1 MNYEQQIKELN
12 AKHERLL
19 KKSKDERAAIL
30 INEYKRKASE
40 AKERARVAE
49 TKLAQSEESRNR
61 WRERYTNLRSNIIQA
76 TKDLL

>member
-1 MNYEQQIKELN
+1 MNYEQQIKDLN
-12 AKHERLL
+12 AKYDRLL

-30 INEYKRKASE
+30 INEYKRKTSE

-49 TKLAQSEESRNR
+49 TKLAQAEESRKR